1 MSSTQAK
8 GSGKSS
14 KGKVSTKA
22 QAGKAQKNS
31 AKPKAPKQ
39 PKAKKSAEPK
49 APKTPTRVELLLEQ
63 FRQVKGAGDGPSY
76 EDIEGRVTK
85 VVGLIAQ
92 TSIGIRGGR
101 HNERTV
107 EGVDVDPDGRQITRY
122 SGQSIIENTQDIK
135 DADALKQWCYRAVR
149 KLGVQ
154 TKLGVV
160 IPGAN
165 RHELARNLAACAVNC
180 RKFNQQEL
188 PVAEGSSIVR
198 RRTCEIVFD
207 WALYESSGDS
217 KAAVAALL
225 DQIGSVF
232 ERVERAQH
240 DDEAEVLAR
249 APSSAL
255 PKGMTSVEAM
265 KLPRAKRVP
274 IVAKAR
280 AALARSALADI
291 AGADLIL
298 PEEVSVSLAQTT
310 DMIKAATKA
319 WVAGAATDEKAYE
332 QALAETDLSGLTR
345 QQEFMVAAAS
355 NKREQATNA
364 AIEEAG
370 LTDEAQLELAPL
382 FRQPKDDTE
391 PDEGSEPDPE
401 MMAAASE

>member
-1 MSSTQAK
+1 MSSKQAK
-8 GSGKSS
+8 GSGKKSS
-14 KGKVSTKA
+14 
-22 QAGKAQKNS
+22 GKAP
-31 AKPKAPKQ
+31 AKPKGSTKPQKGKTKKNS
-39 PKAKKSAEPK
+39 KAKAKAEPK
-49 APKTPTRVELLLEQ
+49 PKTPTRVELLLEQ
-63 FRQVKGAGDGPSY
+63 FRQVKGVGDGPSY

-107 EGVDVDPDGRQITRY
+107 EGVDVDAAGRQVTRY
-122 SGQSIIENTQDIK
+122 RGESIIENTQDIK

-165 RHELARNLAACAVNC
+165 RHELARALAACAVNC
-180 RKFNQQEL
+180 RKFNQQEI
-188 PVAEGSSIVR
+188 PVEEGSAEKR

-232 ERVERAQH
+232 DRVERAQH

-255 PKGMTSVEAM
+255 PKGMTSAEAM

-298 PEEVSVSLAQTT
+298 PEEVSISLAQTT
-310 DMIKAATKA
+310 DMIRAATKA
-319 WVAGAATDEKAYE
+319 WVAGAAADEKAYE

-355 NKREQATNA
+355 NKREEATNA

-382 FRQPKDDTE
+382 FRPAPKEDSE
-391 PDEGSEPDPE
+391 PDEGSAPDPE
-401 MMAAASE
+401 MVAAASK